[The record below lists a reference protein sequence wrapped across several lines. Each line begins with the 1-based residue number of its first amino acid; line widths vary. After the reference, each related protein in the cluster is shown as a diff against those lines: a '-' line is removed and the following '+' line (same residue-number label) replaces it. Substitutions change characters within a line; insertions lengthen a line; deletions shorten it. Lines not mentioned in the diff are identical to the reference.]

1 MSTSISFHPLD
12 ETHFSLIH
20 RWFNQLHVQK
30 FYSFRS
36 WTLEE
41 VEKKLTP
48 YLRNEKGIQAFIIYF
63 GKMPFGYIQSC
74 PIKEHPWEDQ
84 ALSDDIVQ
92 EAAGVDLFIGEE
104 ALLYQGFGQQIIE
117 SFLKEHVWPYYRYC
131 LTDPDIQNEAS
142 MRLFQKCGFRKHKEI
157 ETLDALKRKAV
168 LQLFIKERPI

>member
-1 MSTSISFHPLD
+1 MANTSISFHPLD

-30 FYSFRS
+30 FYSLRS

-63 GKMPFGYIQSC
+63 GKMPIGYIQSC

-92 EAAGVDLFIGEE
+92 EIEPFHLVLGRGDDIGQY
-104 ALLYQGFGQQIIE
+104 L
-117 SFLKEHVWPYYRYC
+117 
-131 LTDPDIQNEAS
+131 
-142 MRLFQKCGFRKHKEI
+142 
-157 ETLDALKRKAV
+157 ETLSEFKIDEPKQKAPPPGS
-168 LQLFIKERPI
+168 IR